1 MTAEQSKRVKRVLTD
16 ARIILVMVALSY
28 VNLTDDELN
37 VLILRHLRGHTQCR
51 VAEDLDK
58 ELSTIQRWEKAA
70 LEKCCFAW
78 KKNAFIQYM
87 INTQDGE
94 KLQ

>member
-37 VLILRHLRGHTQCR
+37 VLILRHLRDHTQCR

-70 LEKCCFAW
+70 LEK
-78 KKNAFIQYM
+78 
-87 INTQDGE
+87 
-94 KLQ
+94 